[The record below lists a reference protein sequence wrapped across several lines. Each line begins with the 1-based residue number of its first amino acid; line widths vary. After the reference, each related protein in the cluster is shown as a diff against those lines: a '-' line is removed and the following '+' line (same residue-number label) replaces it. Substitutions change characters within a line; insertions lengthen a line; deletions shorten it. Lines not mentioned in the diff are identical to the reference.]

1 EPASRDASWV
11 PGVGKRAGGILPWPE
26 ERGRRAAP
34 WKKKLALAAATIAKI
49 DAPTLR
55 RSDAPTLRRS
65 DAPTL
70 RRSDAP
76 TLRRSHCGNKSSA
89 SFPRKRVSSS
99 SRKFWLAKQRSL
111 AGRSGCTLARAGK
124 ERYKDGRDRL
134 HPERRHVDVAD
145 SGLQHRLDRGVCG
158 TPFLFSPGHDP
169 CGRISQGIVEYH
181 SAPEFR

>member
-11 PGVGKRAGGILPWPE
+11 PGVGKRAGGILLCAE

-65 DAPTL
+65 HAPTL

-76 TLRRSHCGNKSSA
+76 TLSLWEQVERFFSQKAGQVVKQKILLSEKCRPFRGRR
-89 SFPRKRVSSS
+89 
-99 SRKFWLAKQRSL
+99 W
-111 AGRSGCTLARAGK
+111 
-124 ERYKDGRDRL
+124 
-134 HPERRHVDVAD
+134 
-145 SGLQHRLDRGVCG
+145 RG
-158 TPFLFSPGHDP
+158 
-169 CGRISQGIVEYH
+169 
-181 SAPEFR
+181 

>member
-11 PGVGKRAGGILPWPE
+11 PGVGKRAGGILLCPE

-49 DAPTLR
+49 
-55 RSDAPTLRRS
+55 DAPTLRRS

-99 SRKFWLAKQRSL
+99 SRKFWLAKQ
-111 AGRSGCTLARAGK
+111 
-124 ERYKDGRDRL
+124 
-134 HPERRHVDVAD
+134 
-145 SGLQHRLDRGVCG
+145 
-158 TPFLFSPGHDP
+158 
-169 CGRISQGIVEYH
+169 
-181 SAPEFR
+181 

>member
-1 EPASRDASWV
+1 
-11 PGVGKRAGGILPWPE
+11 KRAGGILLCPE

-76 TLRRSHCGNKSSA
+76 TLRRSDALIVGTSRAPLFPESGSA
-89 SFPRKRVSSS
+89 RQAENFGWRNS
-99 SRKFWLAKQRSL
+99 
-111 AGRSGCTLARAGK
+111 GRSRGAAVAHLP
-124 ERYKDGRDRL
+124 GR
-134 HPERRHVDVAD
+134 VKSVTKT
-145 SGLQHRLDRGVCG
+145 GVIDYIQKGGMLMWPILVC
-158 TPFLFSPGHDP
+158 S
-169 CGRISQGIVEYH
+169 IV
-181 SAPEFR
+181 SIAVF

>member
-11 PGVGKRAGGILPWPE
+11 PGVGKRAGGILLCPE

-70 RRSDAP
+70 SLWEQVERLFSQKAGQ
-76 TLRRSHCGNKSSA
+76 L
-89 SFPRKRVSSS
+89 V
-99 SRKFWLAKQRSL
+99 KQKIL
-111 AGRSGCTLARAGK
+111 AGETAVARGAQ
-124 ERYKDGRDRL
+124 RL
-134 HPERRHVDVAD
+134 HT
-145 SGLQHRLDRGVCG
+145 C
-158 TPFLFSPGHDP
+158 
-169 CGRISQGIVEYH
+169 QGG
-181 SAPEFR
+181 